1 MGNLLSK
8 LKQSQKKVQKKV
20 KSKINPNSAF
30 GTLTDEEIALVLAL
44 RAKNARISLQKNQKE
59 FSKSLNLSSASTYSN
74 FEQKGTISLLNL
86 IKVFR
91 GLGRL
96 NELENLLQ
104 PTVKDKVESIDKKP
118 KQRVRSSKE

>member
-8 LKQSQKKVQKKV
+8 LKQSQKKIQQKV
-20 KSKINPNSAF
+20 KSKINPSSAF

-44 RAKNARISLQKNQKE
+44 RTKNARISLDKNQKE
-59 FSKSLNLSSASTYSN
+59 FSKSLNLSSSSTYSN

-96 NELENLLQ
+96 SELEALLQ
-104 PTVKDKVESIDKKP
+104 PTLKDKIEAIDKRP
-118 KQRVRSSKE
+118 RQRVRK

>member
-8 LKQSQKKVQKKV
+8 LKQSQKKVQNKV